1 MAKVHWLGATY
12 QDVPAVSLPD
22 GDGGESVF
30 YEGGG
35 GTLITIHDDGSSE
48 IRQVPL
54 TSVEQPQSIIT
65 KDIFMSEY

>member
-1 MAKVHWLGATY
+1 MSIDYLATPGIARMTE
-12 QDVPAVSLPD
+12 QR
-22 GDGGESVF
+22 
-30 YEGGG
+30 G

-65 KDIFMSEY
+65 KDIFMSGN